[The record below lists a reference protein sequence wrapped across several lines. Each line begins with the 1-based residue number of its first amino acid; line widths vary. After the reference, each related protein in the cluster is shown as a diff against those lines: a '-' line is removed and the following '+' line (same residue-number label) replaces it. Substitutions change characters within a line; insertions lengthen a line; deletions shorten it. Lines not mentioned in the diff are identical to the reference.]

1 MRAPDAGCV
10 DRNGRSKDKEAR
22 TMKRP
27 IILFS
32 VVVTAL
38 VVGVTAAAAG
48 QAIELRS
55 ENAAGQHPA
64 AQPLQLITEH
74 SAGQHVAQA
83 PRLAATTFVA
93 APTDTSSFSWR
104 DAGLGA
110 AGALVLLLL
119 LSAAFFALY
128 RRGRP
133 AVTHG

>member
-1 MRAPDAGCV
+1 
-10 DRNGRSKDKEAR
+10 
-22 TMKRP
+22 MKRT
-27 IILFS
+27 IISFGL
-32 VVVTAL
+32 VVTAL

-55 ENAAGQHPA
+55 ENAAGQHGA
-64 AQPLQLITEH
+64 AQPLQIITEH

-83 PRLAATTFVA
+83 SHLAKSTFVA
-93 APTDTSSFSWR
+93 APTDTSSFSWH

-110 AGALVLLLL
+110 AGAVVGLLL
-119 LSAAFFALY
+119 LSAVFFALY